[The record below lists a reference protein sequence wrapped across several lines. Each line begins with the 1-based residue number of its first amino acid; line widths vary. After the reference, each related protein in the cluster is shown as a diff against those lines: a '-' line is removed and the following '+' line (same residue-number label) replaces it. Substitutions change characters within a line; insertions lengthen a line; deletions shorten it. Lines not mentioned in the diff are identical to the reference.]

1 MIARYL
7 TSTAQQLYSKI
18 QPSLSLNQK
27 RALDRLLRVSLYES
41 LAKSLPKNHRPH
53 ALMLLKSQDTAFDAW
68 LQDVSP
74 HSRIAIEESL
84 LRTLLALRVE

>member
-1 MIARYL
+1 MIERYL
-7 TSTAQQLYSKI
+7 TSSAQQLFGKI
-18 QPSLSLNQK
+18 QPELSLNQK
-27 RALDRLLRVSLYES
+27 RSLDRLLHIALYES
-41 LAKSLPKNHRPH
+41 LARSLPKNHRQH
-53 ALMLLKSQDTAFDAW
+53 ALLLLKSQDAAFDAW